1 MSGRDDPTGT
11 GLSVTRGHHVE
22 TNGLA
27 AAHLAHVGR
36 HVACGSNQF
45 PFVLPERPLMQICPH
60 CAKPVEDFVR
70 PCDHCGRVVLEN
82 SIDEALRDLDMKL
95 TASMDL
101 ANTPMLDALST
112 ATAQPFDSEAWLQ
125 GADPFV
131 AAQPPDPELWSQL
144 TVAAPPLDVEAQGQS
159 ADPAGASWPASEAS
173 SQCAD
178 PPVAAQSPDLEAWW
192 RGVDPPVAAQP
203 PDPEACWQG
212 TDPPVAAQ
220 PPDAEA
226 CSRGVD
232 PLGVAPP
239 QDADAC
245 WQGAD
250 PPVAAQSSDAEAG
263 SDGVDPLVA
272 AQPPD
277 AEAWWQG
284 ADPVAAQ
291 PPDAEAWPQGVDPHV
306 PSPPAASE
314 ASSQGMH
321 PAVAGS
327 AWKSWPVAVTVAAAF
342 AVGGVGIM
350 MGRSSPPPTPPTGGL
365 AGSSVP
371 VAKVRVPQHPAAEV
385 RVLQHPDGAV
395 DPLRSPKWV
404 RARQPGWATDGSKIV
419 SFELE
424 AENDVRVWMKHVRPV
439 LAVRCLGRQTEVFV
453 ITDSAMSIEP
463 TPDRH
468 TVHVSF
474 DGGAEAEERWLD
486 SDAKKEL
493 FAPDGVAL
501 AHQLASARTMRFGF
515 TPYSASPV
523 VVDFDVH
530 GFAGLLEPVART
542 CGWPSKAKAVSARS
556 GG

>member
-1 MSGRDDPTGT
+1 
-11 GLSVTRGHHVE
+11 
-22 TNGLA
+22 
-27 AAHLAHVGR
+27 
-36 HVACGSNQF
+36 
-45 PFVLPERPLMQICPH
+45 MQICPH
-60 CAKPVEDFVR
+60 CAKPVEDFAR
-70 PCDHCGRVVLEN
+70 PCDHCGHVVLEN

-95 TASMDL
+95 AASMDV
-101 ANTPMLDALST
+101 AKTPMLDALST
-112 ATAQPFDSEAWLQ
+112 ATAQPFDSEAWLH
-125 GADPFV
+125 GSDPAV

-144 TVAAPPLDVEAQGQS
+144 TVAAQPLDVEAWAQG
-159 ADPAGASWPASEAS
+159 ADPAGASWPDSEAS
-173 SQCAD
+173 SLCA
-178 PPVAAQSPDLEAWW
+178 
-192 RGVDPPVAAQP
+192 DPPVAAQP
-203 PDPEACWQG
+203 PDLESSWRGA
-212 TDPPVAAQ
+212 DPPVAAQ

-226 CSRGVD
+226 C
-232 PLGVAPP
+232 
-239 QDADAC
+239 

-250 PPVAAQSSDAEAG
+250 SPVAAQPLDVEAC
-263 SDGVDPLVA
+263 SQGVDPLVA
-272 AQPPD
+272 AQPSDAEACSQGVDPLVAAQPSDAEACLQSVDPLVAAQPSD
-277 AEAWWQG
+277 AEAWWRG

-291 PPDAEAWPQGVDPHV
+291 PPDAEAWPQGVGPHV
-306 PSPPAASE
+306 PSAPAASE

-327 AWKSWPVAVTVAAAF
+327 AWKTWPVAVTAAAAF
-342 AVGGVGIM
+342 AVGGVGILM
-350 MGRSSPPPTPPTGGL
+350 SRSSPPASPPTGGL
-365 AGSSVP
+365 AGNSVQ
-371 VAKVRVPQHPAAEV
+371 VAKVRVPQHPAARV
-385 RVLQHPDGAV
+385 RALQHPDDAV

-474 DGGAEAEERWLD
+474 DGGADAEERWLD

-542 CGWPSKAKAVSARS
+542 CGWPSKAKAASARS

>member
-1 MSGRDDPTGT
+1 
-11 GLSVTRGHHVE
+11 
-22 TNGLA
+22 
-27 AAHLAHVGR
+27 
-36 HVACGSNQF
+36 
-45 PFVLPERPLMQICPH
+45 MQICPL
-60 CAKPVEDFVR
+60 CAKPVEDFAR
-70 PCDHCGRVVLEN
+70 PCDHCGHVVLEN

-95 TASMDL
+95 AASMDV
-101 ANTPMLDALST
+101 AKTPMLDALST
-112 ATAQPFDSEAWLQ
+112 ATAQPFDSEAWLE
-125 GADPFV
+125 GPDP
-131 AAQPPDPELWSQL
+131 AAAEQPPDPELRSQL
-144 TVAAPPLDVEAQGQS
+144 TVAA
-159 ADPAGASWPASEAS
+159 
-173 SQCAD
+173 
-178 PPVAAQSPDLEAWW
+178 
-192 RGVDPPVAAQP
+192 QP
-203 PDPEACWQG
+203 
-212 TDPPVAAQ
+212 
-220 PPDAEA
+220 
-226 CSRGVD
+226 
-232 PLGVAPP
+232 
-239 QDADAC
+239 
-245 WQGAD
+245 
-250 PPVAAQSSDAEAG
+250 SDAETC
-263 SDGVDPLVA
+263 SQGVDPLVA

-291 PPDAEAWPQGVDPHV
+291 PSDAEVWPQGIDPHV
-306 PSPPAASE
+306 SSPPAGSD
-314 ASSQGMH
+314 ASSPGMH
-321 PAVAGS
+321 PAVTGS
-327 AWKSWPVAVTVAAAF
+327 AWKSWPVAVTAAAAF
-342 AVGGVGIM
+342 AVGGVGIIM
-350 MGRSSPPPTPPTGGL
+350 SRSSPSASPPTGGL
-365 AGSSVP
+365 AGNSVQ

-385 RVLQHPDGAV
+385 RALQHADDAV
-395 DPLRSPKWV
+395 DRLRSPKWV

-542 CGWPSKAKAVSARS
+542 CGWPSKAKAASARS